1 LLVGPLVEKVKVAKK
16 FSKTQSNIFLQGD
29 TGTGKEIFAQ
39 SIHNT
44 SSRKNGPFV
53 AVNCG
58 ALSESLLES
67 ELFGYVKGAFT
78 GASKDGKAGYFELAH
93 KGTIFLDEIGELPF
107 QLQSRLLRV
116 IQEREIKRLGD
127 EKVIPIDVRIIAA
140 TNQNLHSLIA
150 QSKFREDLFYR
161 LQVLKIRIPSLRE
174 RKTDIPLLAEN
185 FINRFKVKE
194 KKEIIFTSSAKES
207 LMQYEFYGNIRQL
220 ENVCERLVIMC
231 DRELTQDTV
240 QMVMDEE
247 ESTKFEKD
255 VNIYDN
261 KKDYYQRVLEEV
273 QYNKQLAADKL
284 GISRTTLW
292 RRLNNKGEK
301 DKY

>member
-1 LLVGPLVEKVKVAKK
+1 MLVGPLVEKVKVAKK

>member
-1 LLVGPLVEKVKVAKK
+1 
-16 FSKTQSNIFLQGD
+16 
-29 TGTGKEIFAQ
+29 
-39 SIHNT
+39 
-44 SSRKNGPFV
+44 
-53 AVNCG
+53 
-58 ALSESLLES
+58 AL
-67 ELFGYVKGAFT
+67 
-78 GASKDGKAGYFELAH
+78 
-93 KGTIFLDEIGELPF
+93 
-107 QLQSRLLRV
+107 
-116 IQEREIKRLGD
+116 
-127 EKVIPIDVRIIAA
+127 PI
-140 TNQNLHSLIA
+140 S
-150 QSKFREDLFYR
+150 
-161 LQVLKIRIPSLRE
+161 
-174 RKTDIPLLAEN
+174 EN

-301 DKY
+301 DKYRILRICQRNGLANEKLRRRIHRGLNKGEAMNGLARALFFGKRGEFRERGIQDQLQRASALNILINAISVWNTVYLSEVTKEFNQKDM

>member
-1 LLVGPLVEKVKVAKK
+1 

-44 SSRKNGPFV
+44 SSRKNRPFV

-140 TNQNLHSLIA
+140 TNQKLHSLIA

-174 RKTDIPLLAEN
+174 RKTEIPLLAEN

-207 LMQYEFYGNIRQL
+207 LMQYELYGNIRQL
-220 ENVCERLVIMC
+220 ENVCKRLVIMC

-292 RRLNNKGEK
+292 RRLNNK
-301 DKY
+301 